1 MNSISCQNSA
11 KYLYIESVYV
21 FANAATAISSS
32 FNCKENETN
41 TIIYIEYD
49 LLL

>member
-11 KYLYIESVYV
+11 KYLYIESVYI
-21 FANAATAISSS
+21 FANAATAISIT
-32 FNCKENETN
+32 FNYKENETN

>member
-1 MNSISCQNSA
+1 MP
-11 KYLYIESVYV
+11 VYMH
-21 FANAATAISSS
+21 ANTMIAISIT
-32 FNCKENETN
+32 FNYKENETN